1 MKTYAAT
8 NNAGKLAEM
17 RAIFADSPLELSVYP
32 EYASVPEV
40 AADYLGNALLKA
52 KALARQLA
60 DAGIRAAALADDS
73 GMEVAALGGRPGVY
87 SARYGGADATWE
99 SRRLSLLDELRGVP
113 AERRGARFVSAM
125 ALISAA
131 GEIFTAQGTVD
142 GSIVERAAGS
152 GGFGY
157 DPLFFYAPRGR
168 TFAQLQPEEKNAV
181 SHRRAAAQELLAAL
195 ARHG

>member
-17 RAIFADSPLELSVYP
+17 RAIFADSPLELTVYP

-87 SARYGGADATWE
+87 SARYGVRKRLGEPAPCLLERTARGSSGTT
-99 SRRLSLLDELRGVP
+99 RRP
-113 AERRGARFVSAM
+113 ASFRRWC
-125 ALISAA
+125 
-131 GEIFTAQGTVD
+131 
-142 GSIVERAAGS
+142 
-152 GGFGY
+152 
-157 DPLFFYAPRGR
+157 
-168 TFAQLQPEEKNAV
+168 
-181 SHRRAAAQELLAAL
+181 
-195 ARHG
+195 